1 MTEAMRSVGRSG
13 TKRNTRISVIYYPIE
28 HLTLDPTNPRLHS
41 PKQIHQIAQS
51 IEAFG
56 FNVPVLIDRNHKII
70 AGHGRVL
77 ACKTLGITEV
87 PTICLDHLSESQAK
101 AFLIADNRLTEIA
114 LWDDRLLA
122 EQLKALS
129 EVELDFSLDVIG
141 FEMAEIDMRIEGLT
155 QAGGEED
162 AADRLPEVTNQP
174 VISKTGDLWLL
185 GQHRVYCGDA
195 RDPNAY
201 AALLGERRAHMV
213 FTDPPYNVP
222 IRGHASGL
230 GKIQH
235 QDFAMAAGEMSE
247 VEFTAFLTDVCRL
260 LADFSSDGSLHFICM
275 DWRHMTELLKAGG
288 DVYTELKNLCV
299 WVKDNA
305 GMGSLYRSRHELVFV
320 FKQGRGSH
328 RNNVQLGQFGRYRS
342 NVWEYA
348 GVNSFGRST
357 EEGNLL
363 ELHPT
368 VKPVAMVADALM
380 DCSGRGDIVLDAFLG
395 SGTTLIA
402 AQRTGRICHALEI
415 DPHYVD
421 TAIRRW
427 QAFTGEKARH
437 AKTNQAFDDV
447 RVETAVM
454 EGRHAR

>member
-1 MTEAMRSVGRSG
+1 
-13 TKRNTRISVIYYPIE
+13 
-28 HLTLDPTNPRLHS
+28 
-41 PKQIHQIAQS
+41 
-51 IEAFG
+51 
-56 FNVPVLIDRNHKII
+56 VLIDRNHKII

-129 EVELDFSLDVIG
+129 EVELDFSLDAIG
-141 FEMAEIDMRIEGLT
+141 FEMGEIDMRIEGLT

-260 LADFSSDGSLHFICM
+260 LANFSSDGTLHFICM
-275 DWRHMTELLKAGG
+275 DWRHMTELLKAGR

-320 FKQGRGSH
+320 FKQGRGTH

-402 AQRTGRICHALEI
+402 AQRTGRICYALEI
-415 DPHYVD
+415 GPHYVD

-437 AKTNQAFDDV
+437 AMTNQAFDDV

-454 EGRHAR
+454 EGHHGR